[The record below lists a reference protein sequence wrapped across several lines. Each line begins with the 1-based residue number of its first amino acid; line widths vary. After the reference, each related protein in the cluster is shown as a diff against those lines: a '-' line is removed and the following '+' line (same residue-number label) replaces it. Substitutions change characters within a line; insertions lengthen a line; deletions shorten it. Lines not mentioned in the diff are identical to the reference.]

1 MSSRSR
7 RTSHSAA
14 LTRLAQIS
22 ALALAATLV
31 GCQSTRQLDESD
43 SVRAHNYQAR
53 IKHKPSPLLVK
64 PAEQAPQDVWE
75 RMRQGFALQ
84 DSIDVNPRIEQQR
97 LWFASN
103 PTFI

>member
-7 RTSHSAA
+7 RTAHSVA

-43 SVRAHNYQAR
+43 SVRAHSYQAR
-53 IKHKPSPLLVK
+53 IKHKPAPLAIK
-64 PAEQAPQDVWE
+64 PVDQPPQDVW
-75 RMRQGFALQ
+75 
-84 DSIDVNPRIEQQR
+84 
-97 LWFASN
+97 
-103 PTFI
+103 